1 MIYKMSEEFKHSMQ
15 KKIIDEKKSSMHKYS
30 SIVIGEKGFFYLIK
44 YELITFF
51 FSWVPGALGLF
62 VRKLFYPCL
71 FRKVGRGVVFG
82 RNLTLRQPHKISI
95 GDHTVI
101 DDNVVLDAKGNKD
114 EKICLGENIYV
125 GRNTIISC
133 KGGSI
138 YLGDYCNISSNCTLL
153 SESKIVIGKYCF
165 VAGHCYLV
173 AGGNH
178 SFDDITTPIMFQP
191 SISKGGIQIEDD
203 VWLGAGA
210 IVLDGVS
217 LKKGCI
223 VGAASVVT
231 KSFKEYS
238 VILGYPA
245 WKIKD
250 RRKQKKAVEV

>member
-1 MIYKMSEEFKHSMQ
+1 MSNEGVT
-15 KKIIDEKKSSMHKYS
+15 KKRRFISTNGID
-30 SIVIGEKGFFYLIK
+30 
-44 YELITFF
+44 
-51 FSWVPGALGLF
+51 
-62 VRKLFYPCL
+62 
-71 FRKVGRGVVFG
+71 VFEY
-82 RNLTLRQPHKISI
+82 
-95 GDHTVI
+95 
-101 DDNVVLDAKGNKD
+101 LDAKGNKD

-153 SESKIVIGKYCF
+153 SESKIRIGKYCF

-178 SFDDITTPIMFQP
+178 TFDDITTPIMFQP

-217 LKKGCI
+217 LKEGCI